1 MLEAEGKACWE
12 ALCMEELGTFED
24 RKEASASE
32 EKGSGEPRAQIGYR
46 VQGLLEKTPSRS

>member
-1 MLEAEGKACWE
+1 MLEAEGMACWE

-32 EKGSGEPRAQIGYR
+32 EKGSGEPRALIGYR